1 MFVSS
6 LVSLSFNCVFF
17 LVSFPA
23 NISTVDPDNELNNT
37 RQSFTYRLLSTL
49 KDLPFHIE
57 YGKIRT
63 RQHLNYEQSSTWNIT
78 VESRDSGVPPLK
90 IQRSFIINVQGKLA
104 KLS

>member
-23 NISTVDPDNELNNT
+23 NISTVDPDNEMNNT

-57 YGKIRT
+57 DGKIRT
-63 RQHLNYEQSSTWNIT
+63 RKALNYEQSSTWNIT